1 MRTVTGSDDG
11 MPDRESTQRPGGG
24 GARAPAQ
31 IMSLPALLMAGLAAV
46 AIDSTGCVAH
56 AAEDSSAASAAPR
69 PRIGLV
75 LGGGGAKGAA
85 HVGVL
90 SVLEEMRVPVDCIVG
105 TSVGALVGGTYAS
118 GLTAAE
124 VDKAIRGISFQQA
137 IAFEGERAHQPMRRK
152 LAGDIYSNRFEFGVR
167 NGGLT
172 APAGF
177 INTQNIEQTIGLLVA
192 RSLGVRDFDRLPIPF
207 RAVATDMQTGDMVVL
222 AQGDLAEAMRASMS
236 VPGVFAPVI
245 IDGRVLGDGGL
256 SRNVPVD
263 IARETCADIVIAVSV
278 PNPVPTAEELQ
289 SPLTMVMRTIDVL
302 VGANERQQLKTLR
315 PDDVSIVVPMG
326 DITSGSFDRANE
338 AIPLGRQAALA
349 RREQLARLSVSEPE
363 YAAWR
368 DATARGERRSVQ
380 LAGVDVHGLTRVSER
395 FVLENLEL
403 DRGSV
408 VDERLLSERMNRLFA
423 SGEFER
429 AEYALS
435 GDAARPTLD
444 VHLQEKSWG
453 PNIVRFDVGLMMG
466 SDSNTAF
473 VLGGDYLRTW
483 INPLGGEIHGQL
495 YFGRT
500 STFELSLYQP
510 LDARR
515 SWFVEPGILA
525 RRSLEDFF
533 IDGEAVARY
542 DLDRAYGYFDV
553 GRVFGSHAEL
563 RAGAV
568 SGMQAADRDI
578 ADPALPDIPTEGYGG
593 WTARAVFDNRD
604 RIDLPS
610 HGWLGRLSYFHS
622 DDALGSEVAS
632 YEKVDALVSGSYRF
646 AQQLVHWRLA
656 GGTSFD
662 TTLPIYDL
670 FVLGGAVSFPGLSLG
685 ELRGEDYWLASTMYM
700 HKIAELSSLFG
711 QALYLGFAVT
721 AGDMEDRI
729 DEVHEGPLYAGTLLF
744 GGRTPLGP
752 LRFHLS
758 VASNDDWQV
767 VLGIGRPIEE
777 GAITDPVW

>member
-1 MRTVTGSDDG
+1 MRGVTGPDDG
-11 MPDRESTQRPGGG
+11 MPHRESKPRPRGA
-24 GARAPAQ
+24 GARWP
-31 IMSLPALLMAGLAAV
+31 PALTSLLALFMAGLAALV
-46 AIDSTGCVAH
+46 LAAAPHVAH
-56 AAEDSSAASAAPR
+56 AAEGPSASPPGPR

-90 SVLEEMRVPVDCIVG
+90 SVLEEMRIPIDCIVG
-105 TSVGALVGGTYAS
+105 TSMGALVGGTYAS
-118 GLTAAE
+118 GLTAVE
-124 VDKAIRGISFQQA
+124 VDEAIRGISFQQA
-137 IAFEGERAHQPMRRK
+137 LAFEGERAHQPMRRK

-167 NGGLT
+167 HGGLT

-192 RSLGVRDFDRLPIPF
+192 RSIGVRDFDRLPIPF
-207 RAVATDMQTGDMVVL
+207 RAIATDMQTGEMVVL

-236 VPGVFAPVI
+236 IPGVFAPVTL
-245 IDGRVLGDGGL
+245 DGRVLGDGGL

-263 IARETCADIVIAVSV
+263 IARQTCADVVIAVSV

-302 VGANERQQLKTLR
+302 VGANERQQLETLGS
-315 PDDVSIVVPMG
+315 DDISIVVPMG
-326 DITSGSFDRANE
+326 DITSGSFDRTSE
-338 AIPLGRQAALA
+338 AIPLGRQAALTK
-349 RREQLARLSVSEPE
+349 RDQLARLSVGEQE

-368 DATARGERRSVQ
+368 DATARGARRSVQ
-380 LAGVDVHGLTRVSER
+380 LAGVELHGLTRVSER
-395 FVLENLEL
+395 YVIENLDL
-403 DRGSV
+403 ATGSV
-408 VDERLLSERMNRLFA
+408 VDERLLADRMNRLFA

-483 INPLGGEIHGQL
+483 INPLGGEVHGQL

-500 STFELSLYQP
+500 STLELSLYQP

-515 SWFVEPGILA
+515 SWFIEPGLLA

-533 IDGEAVARY
+533 IDGVAVARY

-553 GRVFGSHAEL
+553 GSVFGNHAEL
-563 RAGAV
+563 RAGLV
-568 SGMQAADRDI
+568 SGVQAADRDI
-578 ADPALPDIPTEGYGG
+578 ADPALPDAPTEGYGG

-622 DDALGSEVAS
+622 DDALGSEVAD

-646 AQQLVHWRLA
+646 SEQLVHWRLA

-662 TTLPIYDL
+662 TALPIYDL
-670 FVLGGAVSFPGLSLG
+670 FVLGGPISFPGLSLG

-729 DEVHEGPLYAGTLLF
+729 DGVHEGPLYAGSLLF

-752 LRFHLS
+752 LRFYLS